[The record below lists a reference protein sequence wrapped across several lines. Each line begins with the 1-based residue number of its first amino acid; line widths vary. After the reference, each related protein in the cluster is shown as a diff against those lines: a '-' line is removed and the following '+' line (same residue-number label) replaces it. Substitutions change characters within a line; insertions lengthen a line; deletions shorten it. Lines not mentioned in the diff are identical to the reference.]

1 MPDQAVGDVCRL
13 VMMKLLPTLLDQ
25 DIKSFGEALT
35 RIQVV
40 VGDCFADVQGGTF
53 SSSEAALTIKFM
65 KTCGAYGVGQSS
77 WGPAVYGLVNG
88 DSQAKQLQCKVVD
101 FFNNNGG
108 GQVFIA
114 NANNT
119 GATIKLI

>member
-1 MPDQAVGDVCRL
+1 L
-13 VMMKLLPTLLDQ
+13 VDR

-40 VGDCFADVQGGTF
+40 VGDCFAEVQGGTF
-53 SSSEAALTIKFM
+53 SSMEAAETINFM
-65 KTCGAYGVGQSS
+65 KTYGAYGVGQSS

-88 DSQAKQLQCKVVD
+88 DAQAKQLQEKVKD
-101 FFNNNGG
+101 FLNENGV
-108 GQVFIA
+108 GQVFVA
-114 NANNT
+114 SANNT